1 MSNIIS
7 GLIAV
12 SMVTAFLVFY
22 AIKLHSVALWV
33 IVAANLACV
42 IYDYVQ
48 SIRNGEEHI

>member
-7 GLIAV
+7 GAIAIAL
-12 SMVTAFLVFY
+12 VTLFLGFY

-42 IYDYVQ
+42 IYDYIQ
-48 SIRNGEEHI
+48 SIRKGEDNI